1 MRDAGSSWANSFK
14 TCSVVD
20 GGDMVS
26 SPDIVNVTAVDGGL
40 LPMNK
45 MTTVTVSGELAD
57 FIEAR
62 ISAGDYASETEVIEA
77 ALALLRNDVSG
88 LAAIKAAIEEGE
100 ASGEPQP
107 FDFDD
112 FIERK
117 RRRAAAE

>member
-1 MRDAGSSWANSFK
+1 
-14 TCSVVD
+14 
-20 GGDMVS
+20 MVS
-26 SPDIVNVTAVDGGL
+26 LPHIVNVTAVDGGL

-62 ISAGDYASETEVIEA
+62 ISAGDYASEAEVIEA
-77 ALALLRNDVSG
+77 ALALLRDDVGG

-107 FDFDD
+107 FDAVQFLD
-112 FIERK
+112 ELHRK
-117 RRRAAAE
+117 YGA